1 MSTNSATVFFGPS
14 LVYVLYGICPEV
26 DVALKTR
33 IAPETCAARKREMQA
48 ERDAWDAKVE
58 AVGAAV
64 TEHLKYAVRRPDAE
78 ELAQQAEPS
87 ARPRVASVD
96 TSRGS

>member
-1 MSTNSATVFFGPS
+1 M
-14 LVYVLYGICPEV
+14 

-58 AVGAAV
+58 AMGAAM
-64 TEHLKYAVRRPDAE
+64 TGHLRYAVRRPDGE
-78 ELAQQAEPS
+78 ELPQQAEPR